1 MFLGPD
7 TFPLAKDQRIQI
19 TGYVF
24 LGPDTFPLAE
34 DQPDIIIIIIISS
47 IISIIISII
56 IHINIII
63 VIIIIIIIIII
74 IMIPPRETY
83 RAQGTRIRGP
93 RNTYPDPRIRVPW
106 ARYVSLG

>member
-34 DQPDIIIIIIISS
+34 DQPDIIIIISS
-47 IISIIISII
+47 SSSISIIISII

-63 VIIIIIIIIII
+63 VIITIII
-74 IMIPPRETY
+74 IPPRETY

>member
-1 MFLGPD
+1 VFLGPD

-34 DQPDIIIIIIISS
+34 DQPDIIHIIIIIS

-63 VIIIIIIIIII
+63 VIITIII
-74 IMIPPRETY
+74 IPPRETY

>member
-1 MFLGPD
+1 M
-7 TFPLAKDQRIQI
+7 
-19 TGYVF
+19 F

-34 DQPDIIIIIIISS
+34 DQPDIIIIIIIIS

-63 VIIIIIIIIII
+63 VIITIII
-74 IMIPPRETY
+74 IPPRETY

>member
-1 MFLGPD
+1 VFLGPD

-34 DQPDIIIIIIISS
+34 DQPDIIIIIIIIS

-63 VIIIIIIIIII
+63 VIITIII
-74 IMIPPRETY
+74 IPPRETY